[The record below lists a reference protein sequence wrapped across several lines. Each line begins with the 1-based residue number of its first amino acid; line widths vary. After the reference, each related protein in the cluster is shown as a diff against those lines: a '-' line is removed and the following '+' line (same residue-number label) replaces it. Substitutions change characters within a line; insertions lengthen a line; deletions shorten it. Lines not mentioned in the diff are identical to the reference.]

1 MPAPIINP
9 CIDCLPDSRKIAIIA
24 AAMSGL
30 PTSDPCV
37 DCLPDST
44 KLTLIAQAALR
55 GGFAFS
61 GSGSPNGVQS
71 ATGIAWYFDISTPSS
86 PTLWFKATAGTSS
99 TDWIILGTFSNS

>member
-1 MPAPIINP
+1 MPAPLIDP

-44 KLTLIAQAALR
+44 KLTLIAQAAIR

-61 GSGSPNGVQS
+61 GTGSPIGVQT
-71 ATGIAWYFDISTPSS
+71 ATGIAWYFDMTNPSA
-86 PTLWFKATAGTSS
+86 PTIWFKATPGTSS
-99 TDWIILGTFSNS
+99 NDWIILGNFSNS